1 MVLFLKI
8 LGGVAALALG
18 VFLGT
23 GRYTQTTDDI
33 DARLQSSGQPR
44 KTKSHF
50 MWLNYFRAV
59 QRGSDRRRSQSGP
72 RFKTAVSRD
81 VTKHVT
87 KRESGD

>member
-18 VFLGT
+18 VFLGA
-23 GRYTQTTDDI
+23 GRYTQTTEEI

-44 KTKSHF
+44 KAKRHF
-50 MWLNYFRAV
+50 IWLDYFKAV
-59 QRGSDRRRSQSGP
+59 QRGSDRRRNQSGP
-72 RFKTAVSRD
+72 RFKTVVGRD
-81 VTKHVT
+81 VT